1 MILHIYIYIYISI
14 YVEKNAGGGRE
25 GGGLER

>member
-1 MILHIYIYIYISI
+1 MIFGGFFQHELYIY
-14 YVEKNAGGGRE
+14 VDKNAGGGRE